1 MSSYSY
7 PEPSRCRLLLLGTSE
22 YRSPDLP
29 GIPAVQRNLASLRAV
44 LTDGTNAAFSSSP
57 DVCVVRRNPRSVDE
71 FMQDLS
77 NGCAAASD
85 VLFVYYAGHGVLDSR
100 MRLNLALRGPTRTGP
115 KATRFRCRWS
125 KSRSRWPVR
134 GCASSCSTA
143 VSRVKRWAGSPRL
156 PSSTMPQPP
165 PERSSIPTS
174 GECTCLPPP
183 RPPRWAATSSANRTP
198 RSPTLCSPPSAPATT
213 AQGAR
218 SGSASCMRRPG
229 RRFSADSCRCPMPTG

>member
-1 MSSYSY
+1 M
-7 PEPSRCRLLLLGTSE
+7 LLGTSE

-100 MRLNLALRGPTRTGP
+100 MRLNLALRGTNPNRPEGNAVP
-115 KATRFRCRWS
+115 LQMVKEQVEMARARVRVLVLDCCFSGQALGWQSAT
-125 KSRSRWPVR
+125 
-134 GCASSCSTA
+134 ASST
-143 VSRVKRWAGSPRL
+143 R
-156 PSSTMPQPP
+156 PQRP

-174 GECTCLPPP
+174 GECTCSPPP